1 MNINYKKTLKLVTL
15 ILTSLIIATVSA
27 ETYRYMYIDGSVTI
41 GSSMLVWLEGA
52 DAPGDT
58 TIGGSTVTLDL
69 DVEAGTPVNFTE
81 CLFLKNEN
89 ASGSFSLLISIPTAV
104 SASDF
109 DTCNLHIYQNS
120 TGTWEFVDTLTLTN
134 SADTYSGSLAA
145 GNYLRFTFDVQADS
159 GATGSK
165 SFDIQVR
172 YN

>member
-1 MNINYKKTLKLVTL
+1 MNVNYKKALKLVTL
-15 ILTSLIIATVSA
+15 ILASLIIATVSA
-27 ETYRYMYIDGSVTI
+27 ETYRYMYIDGSITI
-41 GSSMLVWLEGA
+41 SSSMLVWLAGT

-58 TIGGSTVTLDL
+58 TITGSTVTLDL
-69 DVEAGTPVNFTE
+69 DVEAGTLINYTE

-89 ASGSFSLLISIPTAV
+89 ASGSFSLLITIPTAV

-109 DTCNLHIYQNS
+109 DACNLHIYQNS

-134 SADTYSGSLAA
+134 SADEYSGSLAA
-145 GNYLRFTFDVQADS
+145 GYYLMLTFEVQANS

-165 SFDIQVR
+165 TFDIQVR